1 MIVVVGGSCRFVSVN
16 LTLSNPT
23 GGATLGGQS
32 TVVLTI
38 TDDDPPNQAP
48 TVAVARGGTCGASD
62 MRGTINLALADPDD
76 SPQNLTL
83 SATSSDQS
91 VVPDGNIS
99 FAGGAMIP
107 PVAREP
113 TTCSVGATAMTNSA
127 AGKAMTPCGG
137 AATTTS

>member
-1 MIVVVGGSCRFVSVN
+1 SDYTAASGTLDFAAGQASKTFTVPILNDAGNEPDETVN

-32 TVVLTI
+32 TAVLTI

-48 TVAVARGGTCGASD
+48 TVAVARGGTCRASD

-83 SATSSDQS
+83 S
-91 VVPDGNIS
+91 
-99 FAGGAMIP
+99 
-107 PVAREP
+107 
-113 TTCSVGATAMTNSA
+113 
-127 AGKAMTPCGG
+127 
-137 AATTTS
+137 